1 MSNEGRVVYIPS
13 ENIMG
18 EIVNEQLH
26 GAKVRYIMGGFLV
39 EEFLTADDY
48 EILDYFDEEVE

>member
-1 MSNEGRVVYIPS
+1 MRRMVYIPS

-26 GAKVRYIMGGFLV
+26 GAMIRYTLGGFEV
-39 EEFLTADDY
+39 TEYMSDEDY
-48 EILDYFDEEVE
+48 EIMDDFTYEYEDD